1 MGDAPFAVIEL
12 RQDTF
17 ARDDHFQRA
26 AEGTLFGEN
35 QVGVIGV
42 DEAGIV
48 DFQAVGFDEVVRFLQ
63 CRQYDADVV

>member
-1 MGDAPFAVIEL
+1 MSDAAFAVIEL
-12 RQDTF
+12 RQDAF
-17 ARDDHFQRA
+17 ARDDHFQGA
-26 AEGTLFGEN
+26 AERAFFGEN

-63 CRQYDADVV
+63 CRQYDADMV

>member
-1 MGDAPFAVIEL
+1 MGDASFAVIEL

-26 AEGTLFGEN
+26 AERALFGEN